1 MYICFVLAAVL
12 SGHLTVN
19 THCTRWSSSA
29 LFWDELIQLSPL
41 RSWISCWKWICDFGK
56 FHCTH
61 THTHIHTQMKER
73 SFNALLLLLLL
84 CFCCLSAEC
93 WSLYDCICIC
103 VCVRSPR
110 SLLLSLCSGRS
121 TAATTTT
128 RRCHSAAISF
138 QDFVVVA
145 AV

>member
-61 THTHIHTQMKER
+61 THTHTYTNER
-73 SFNALLLLLLL
+73 EELQCVVVVIIALLLLS
-84 CFCCLSAEC
+84 LSC
-93 WSLYDCICIC
+93 VLVSLRLYLYVC
-103 VCVRSPR
+103 VCVCSPR